1 MLCVIPLWRGS
12 PIWPRTIKSFGP
24 SDFFVLPGAFVHIK
38 KNEDTK
44 LHRLFPFGYRN
55 IQIDTQQQSTVSWG
69 VHSNQLHVCRQTLE
83 IRVCPKRKES
93 LRLSHPLHTSCCIDR
108 HLCCVVNQRFA
119 TGCDLL
125 DLCRLCSCLLTPEVL
140 LNYLRPMKTIQPNP
154 IRLSLTKPL
163 NHQNR
168 PQIVPSQPPMK
179 MH

>member
-1 MLCVIPLWRGS
+1 MEGIAHMAQDNKILWAVGFLCLAWCVCS
-12 PIWPRTIKSFGP
+12 
-24 SDFFVLPGAFVHIK
+24 HK

-69 VHSNQLHVCRQTLE
+69 VHSNQLHVCKQTQE

-154 IRLSLTKPL
+154 IQS
-163 NHQNR
+163 
-168 PQIVPSQPPMK
+168 VCPSQSL
-179 MH
+179 